1 MRFKEVEA
9 SSISKVKSGQALP
22 DDVMVLE
29 HGRLY
34 GVFDGATSFN
44 GRLINGLS
52 PGRFAASQC
61 AKFAQ
66 SYVQTLTPQEFNAHH
81 LLNRMSVQLAHD
93 LHANACS
100 TGDAATTAAL
110 ALDDGDKLQ
119 FLLVGDSGVRI
130 NGVEVIQ
137 MHKPIDH
144 IFTAARV
151 MLMKN
156 SLQKKRGEEDWIAHE
171 LQTRRAISGGLS
183 HVLNNIEL
191 DNLVDEVSQTLR
203 GELPV
208 DAYRE
213 IHALLA
219 AGIGLGQPPYMN
231 EKKHCLGFGVLN
243 GDEVQGP
250 DVLVFDRPRS
260 SIHTLEFFTD
270 GYMAPGAETKVK
282 SWEQTWAEIESL
294 DPYKIGSHPHIKCST
309 EDEYWDDRT
318 VLIVKN

>member
-1 MRFKEVEA
+1 MRFRQLEA
-9 SSISKVKSGQALP
+9 ISISKVKSGQALP

-29 HGRLY
+29 DGRLY

-44 GRLINGLS
+44 GKLINGLS
-52 PGRFAASQC
+52 PGRFAAWQC

-66 SYVQTLTPQEFNAHH
+66 SYVQTVIPQEFNAHH
-81 LLNRMSVQLAHD
+81 LLHRMSVQLAHD
-93 LHANACS
+93 LHANACA

-151 MLMKN
+151 ILMKN
-156 SLQKKRGEEDWIAHE
+156 ALQKKRDEEDWIALE
-171 LQTRRAISGGLS
+171 LQTRRSIAHGLI
-183 HVLNNIEL
+183 HVLNKTEL
-191 DNLVDEVSQTLR
+191 DNLVDELTQALR

-208 DAYRE
+208 DAHRE

-250 DVLVFDRPRS
+250 DVFIFDRPRS

-282 SWEQTWAEIESL
+282 SWEQKWAEIESQ
-294 DPYKIGSHPHIKCST
+294 DPYKTGSHPHIKCST
-309 EDEYWDDRT
+309 VDEYWDDRT

>member
-1 MRFKEVEA
+1 MRFRQLEA
-9 SSISKVKSGQALP
+9 ISISKVKSGQALP
-22 DDVMVLE
+22 DDVMVFE
-29 HGRLY
+29 DGRLY

-44 GRLINGLS
+44 GKLINGLS
-52 PGRFAASQC
+52 PGRFAAWQC

-66 SYVQTLTPQEFNAHH
+66 SYVQTVIPQEFNAHH
-81 LLNRMSVQLAHD
+81 LLHRMSVQLAHD
-93 LHANACS
+93 LYANACA

-151 MLMKN
+151 ILMKN
-156 SLQKKRGEEDWIAHE
+156 ALQKKRDEEDWIALE
-171 LQTRRAISGGLS
+171 LQTRRSIAHGLI
-183 HVLNNIEL
+183 HVLNKTEL
-191 DNLVDEVSQTLR
+191 DNLVDELTQALR

-208 DAYRE
+208 DAHRE

-250 DVLVFDRPRS
+250 DVFIFDRPRS

-282 SWEQTWAEIESL
+282 SWEQKWAEIESQ
-294 DPYKIGSHPHIKCST
+294 DPYKTGSHPHIKCST
-309 EDEYWDDRT
+309 VDEYWDDRT

>member
-1 MRFKEVEA
+1 MRFRQLEA
-9 SSISKVKSGQALP
+9 ISISKVKSGQALP
-22 DDVMVLE
+22 DDVMVFE
-29 HGRLY
+29 DGRLY

-44 GRLINGLS
+44 GKLINGLS
-52 PGRFAASQC
+52 PGRFAAWQC

-66 SYVQTLTPQEFNAHH
+66 SYVQTLIPQEFNAHH
-81 LLNRMSVQLAHD
+81 LLGRMSMQLAHD
-93 LHANACS
+93 LHANACA

-151 MLMKN
+151 ILMKN
-156 SLQKKRGEEDWIAHE
+156 ALQKKRDEEDWIALE
-171 LQTRRAISGGLS
+171 LQTRRSIAHGLI
-183 HVLNNIEL
+183 HVLNKTEL
-191 DNLVDEVSQTLR
+191 DNLVDELTQALR

-208 DAYRE
+208 DAHRE

-250 DVLVFDRPRS
+250 DVFIFDRPRS

-282 SWEQTWAEIESL
+282 SWEQKWAEIESQ
-294 DPYKIGSHPHIKCST
+294 DPYKTGSHPHIKCST
-309 EDEYWDDRT
+309 VDEYWDDRT

>member
-1 MRFKEVEA
+1 MRFRQLEA
-9 SSISKVKSGQALP
+9 ISISKVKSGQALP
-22 DDVMVLE
+22 DDVMVFE
-29 HGRLY
+29 DGRLY

-44 GRLINGLS
+44 GKLINGLS
-52 PGRFAASQC
+52 PGRFAAWQC

-66 SYVQTLTPQEFNAHH
+66 SYVQTVIPQEFNAHH
-81 LLNRMSVQLAHD
+81 LLHRMSVQLAHD
-93 LHANACS
+93 LHANACA

-151 MLMKN
+151 ILMKN
-156 SLQKKRGEEDWIAHE
+156 ALQKKRDEEDWIALE
-171 LQTRRAISGGLS
+171 LQTRRSIAHGLI
-183 HVLNNIEL
+183 HVLNKTEL
-191 DNLVDEVSQTLR
+191 DNLVDELTQALR

-208 DAYRE
+208 DAHRE

-250 DVLVFDRPRS
+250 DVFIFDRPRS

-282 SWEQTWAEIESL
+282 SWEQKWAEIESQ
-294 DPYKIGSHPHIKCST
+294 DPYKTGFHPHIKCST
-309 EDEYWDDRT
+309 VDEYWDDRT